1 MELKIYKRGQ
11 AAYTRLFTSLTVF
24 FIVAVGCYRLYD
36 QLRMVGNP
44 WIEVFVPAG
53 IAAAA
58 AAFLAWL
65 SNRPSMADFFIA
77 AEGEIKKVRW
87 SSRKEIVASTTIVV
101 IVVFVFSVLLFAAD
115 FFFAW
120 LFMDTLNIY

>member
-1 MELKIYKRGQ
+1 
-11 AAYTRLFTSLTVF
+11 
-24 FIVAVGCYRLYD
+24 
-36 QLRMVGNP
+36 
-44 WIEVFVPAG
+44 VPAG

-65 SNRPSMADFFIA
+65 SNWPSMADFFIA

-87 SSRKEIVASTTIVV
+87 STRKEIMASTTIVV

-120 LFMDTLNIY
+120 LFMDTLKIY

>member
-1 MELKIYKRGQ
+1 
-11 AAYTRLFTSLTVF
+11 
-24 FIVAVGCYRLYD
+24 
-36 QLRMVGNP
+36 LRMVGNP

-65 SNRPSMADFFIA
+65 SNWPSMADFFIA

-87 SSRKEIVASTTIVV
+87 STRKEIMASTTIVV

-120 LFMDTLNIY
+120 LFMDTLKIY